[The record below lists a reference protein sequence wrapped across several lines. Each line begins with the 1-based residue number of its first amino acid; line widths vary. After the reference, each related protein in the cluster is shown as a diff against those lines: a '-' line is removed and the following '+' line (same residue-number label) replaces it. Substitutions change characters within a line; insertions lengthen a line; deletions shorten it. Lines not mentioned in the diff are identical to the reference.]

1 MNYGAS
7 TDTGQP
13 ICKALKDDGQNSAP
27 YRSLFPSL
35 WDNEP
40 STSRK
45 ADAAG
50 KCPILKMKKDDAIY
64 QALGC
69 VINLPY
75 IIWIKITVQ
84 VYPWSMASL
93 R

>member
-7 TDTGQP
+7 THTSRPISKAFKDGGQS
-13 ICKALKDDGQNSAP
+13 SAP

-40 STSRK
+40 STGRK

-50 KCPILKMKKDDAIY
+50 KCPILKIKKDDAIY

-69 VINLPY
+69 GINLPH
-75 IIWIKITVQ
+75 II
-84 VYPWSMASL
+84 
-93 R
+93 